1 MSITPAYCLCTVT
14 TKYFERAFASPQD
27 QRFILK
33 SCVSQFESLIKTIF
47 VSSKVQILQALFHLL
62 NLLYFSRFCYFMDSS
77 NPSQCIFSS
86 TKSFYTLLQ
95 LATECA
101 CQRTFNKQRSMHM
114 RNVRP
119 NYEKKTCTVFAW
131 RYTVKLL
138 CLHLHHSQLA
148 GDAGAEDG
156 AEALLVNIY
165 SYGWT
170 ATFQH
175 SFNDVITQ

>member
-14 TKYFERAFASPQD
+14 TKYFERTFASPQD

-86 TKSFYTLLQ
+86 TKSFYTGYSWLQNAHAKGPLISREACIWEMCAQTMKKNMHCLCLEVYCEIAVSPFASQPAGWRCWSRRWGRGSISKHLQ
-95 LATECA
+95 LRMDCHIPA
-101 CQRTFNKQRSMHM
+101 
-114 RNVRP
+114 
-119 NYEKKTCTVFAW
+119 
-131 RYTVKLL
+131 
-138 CLHLHHSQLA
+138 
-148 GDAGAEDG
+148 
-156 AEALLVNIY
+156 
-165 SYGWT
+165 
-170 ATFQH
+170 
-175 SFNDVITQ
+175 